1 MLSLG
6 SLPILIM
13 SGGEVVTKRRG
24 AVSACNTAHMHNLRG
39 VEALNRYPTRT
50 YSNFRPTAVH
60 NPLLFQGS
68 RHEAVGKLSLLSTE
82 PVQQFWVIDEL
93 CMAGVLAAFGGAAEF
108 LDDRTQSPQTR
119 LQSLLVPQG
128 LQ

>member
-1 MLSLG
+1 MGIAEEGVAFGWLA
-6 SLPILIM
+6 
-13 SGGEVVTKRRG
+13 VVSKTQP
-24 AVSACNTAHMHNLRG
+24 HMHNLRG

-68 RHEAVGKLSLLSTE
+68 RHEAVGKSRLLSTE
-82 PVQQFWVIDEL
+82 PVEQFWVNDEL
-93 CMAGVLAAFGGAAEF
+93 CMTGVLAAFGGAAEF

-119 LQSLLVPQG
+119 LQSLLVPQD

>member
-1 MLSLG
+1 MTEIG
-6 SLPILIM
+6 P
-13 SGGEVVTKRRG
+13 KYG
-24 AVSACNTAHMHNLRG
+24 AGVAGVESSKPHMHNLRG

-68 RHEAVGKLSLLSTE
+68 RHEAVGKPRLLSTE
-82 PVQQFWVIDEL
+82 PVEQFWVIDEL

-108 LDDRTQSPQTR
+108 LDDLTQSPQTR
-119 LQSLLVPQG
+119 LQSLLVAQD